1 MEISPGTPIEKKE
14 PAPLKIK
21 GDPGLFLF
29 AARALIKYTYALD
42 KEIEGVYSAED
53 IEFIHRMRVASRR
66 VRTTLSVFDR
76 CLPQKKGRE
85 WLAHIRKLTR
95 ALGQARD
102 TDVQLALL
110 SKILDQIQ
118 ERKFKPGVSRL
129 IIRLDQQRLRMQKK
143 VDLALDELKKSKVIE
158 EIQSRFLPY
167 GEVSPGE
174 GAASPALFELSYQN
188 VNERLNEF
196 LSFEVYLRQP
206 EYKEELH
213 AMRIAAKRLR
223 YTMEIFAGLYN
234 DNLKNPLRVIR
245 KTQELLGDIHDC
257 DVWIEFIP
265 EFTRNEQNRIQKF
278 YGNSRALSRLKPG
291 LDYFLKNRIIE
302 RDRLF
307 KAFLHEWSKWRK
319 TETWLRLRE
328 TVLMAVPVEKETTDK
343 DANKPL
349 GNAKDTDAPIDQ
361 SQSQQG

>member
-14 PAPLKIK
+14 PSPLKLK
-21 GDPGLFLF
+21 GDPGLFIY
-29 AARALIKYTYALD
+29 ASRAFIKYSFALE

-66 VRTTLSVFDR
+66 IRTALSIFSQ

-85 WLAHIRKLTR
+85 WLGHIRKLTR

-102 TDVQLALL
+102 ADVQLALL
-110 SKILDQIQ
+110 SKILDQISD
-118 ERKFKPGVSRL
+118 RKFKPGISRL

-158 EIQSRFLPY
+158 EIQTRFLPY
-167 GEVSPGE
+167 GEAYPGE
-174 GAASPALFELSYQN
+174 MTASPALYELSYQN

-234 DNLKNPLRVIR
+234 DNLKNPLRAIR

-257 DVWIEFIP
+257 DVWIQFIP
-265 EFTRNEQNRIQKF
+265 VFTMNEQNRIQKF

-319 TETWLRLRE
+319 AETWLRLRE
-328 TVLMAVPVEKETTDK
+328 TVLMAVPVENETTVK
-343 DANKPL
+343 DGNKPP
-349 GNAKDTDAPIDQ
+349 GNAKDTDASVDQ
-361 SQSQQG
+361 SQSKQG